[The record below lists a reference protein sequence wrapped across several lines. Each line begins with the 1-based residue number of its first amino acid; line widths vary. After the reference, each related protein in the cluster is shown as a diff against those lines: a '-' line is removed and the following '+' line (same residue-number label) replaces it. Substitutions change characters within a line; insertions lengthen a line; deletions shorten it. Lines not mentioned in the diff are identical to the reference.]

1 MSKCFLYNMFM
12 KVGNINNVFFRGK
25 ENHSAP
31 VGNITPNSNSIREL
45 SNVTP
50 DFKVNLPTP
59 YKKLGVTQLD
69 NELKIHSYKLAN
81 GYKVS
86 VVPMEGSPAVVKN
99 YVNVGSMNETANI
112 KGISHFLEHMA
123 FNGTNGENGHVKLKV
138 GDSFKKIDAM
148 GGWANASTNYAIT
161 DYVNSTPLLGKKDL
175 ETQIQVIASMAE
187 DLKLSN
193 AMIAKEKNPVCSEIN
208 MILDDPQTIALDQT
222 VRTLYNIKN
231 PTDEMVG
238 GSVKSIKNLTRQDVK
253 DYYDKYYTPD
263 NMNLVVT
270 GDVNPDD
277 VIKIVAKNFNSN
289 KVSKGRKFE
298 ENLTPIN
305 KTVRKD
311 FVSDKATSTEI
322 ILGFAGPK
330 NNDVKERVAYDLAQT
345 FLQSY
350 SSGLK
355 QNLKQYNAS
364 PYIDNEKIGTNPSCP
379 RMTYLAVNSDDK
391 KSEQVLKTL
400 FETISNLKDVSDKDL
415 ERLKQRLI
423 KDRNEAFEISQTV
436 NDNIGKAVLDNNMEY
451 LSEYENILSGL
462 TKDDVNN
469 AVKKYFDLNKTAVIL
484 VHPAKQANVSFQG
497 KARQPI
503 NMKNIEEQ
511 TLQNNF
517 DIGFYETKNNNFN
530 YNVSLVSDV
539 PYHKKAGVT
548 EVLNAIYSMGTKSSN
563 ENDWNIFKEE
573 NNLKLNAGF
582 CGYSIF
588 ASAQSSQDDRKL
600 ALEKTKEL
608 LYNPNITQENLNK
621 AKEIIRDSLERR
633 QDSAL
638 SLYYDNEA
646 QTNPYAFSKDEILK
660 SLDSITT
667 TDVED
672 CKNYILNNARGVI
685 TANLPKADKDGCK
698 QDIIDAGMS
707 LDNVKPNKVQTLD
720 LYSKNTKPQV
730 LTKANNNSQADIMQ
744 VYKFKCNNTLE
755 EAVLGEI
762 TNTILSSS
770 SIGLFDNLRE
780 KQHLAY
786 SVFSNIE
793 REGNLGEVSCN
804 ILTTTDNKDIGE
816 ISYDNVKKSIEGFTN
831 QIEELK
837 NGKFTDKDLENA
849 KLAMKAKLLDNEGT
863 SVKLYALSSGMN
875 SKYGIDYKN
884 KLYALIDNMTRDD
897 VVDFA
902 ERIFK
907 NPPIYSIV
915 ASQDT
920 LDANKE
926 FFNSLTC

>member
-1 MSKCFLYNMFM
+1 M

>member
-1 MSKCFLYNMFM
+1 MVM

-25 ENHSAP
+25 ENNSTSVSNVAQ
-31 VGNITPNSNSIREL
+31 NSNSIREL
-45 SNVTP
+45 ANVTP

-59 YKKLGVTQLD
+59 YKKLGITQLD
-69 NELKIHSYKLAN
+69 NGLAIHSYKLAN

-99 YVNVGSMNETANI
+99 YVNVGAMNETADI

-123 FNGTNGENGHVKLKV
+123 FNGTNGENGHVKLNV

-161 DYVNSTPLLGKKDL
+161 DYVNSTPLLGEKDL
-175 ETQIQVIASMAE
+175 EKQIQVIASMAE

-298 ENLTPIN
+298 ENLIPIN

-330 NNDVKERVAYDLAQT
+330 NSDVKERVAYDLAQT
-345 FLQSY
+345 YLQSY

-355 QNLKQYNAS
+355 QNLKKYNTL
-364 PYIDNEKIGTNPSCP
+364 PYFDNEKIGTNPNCP

-400 FETISNLKDVSDKDL
+400 FETISNLKEVSDKDL

-423 KDRNEAFEISQTV
+423 KDRNEAFEISQNV

-469 AVKKYFDLNKTAVIL
+469 AVKKYFDLNKTAVTL
-484 VHPAKQANVSFQG
+484 VHPAKQPNVSFQG

-503 NMKNIEEQ
+503 DMKNIEKQ
-511 TLQNNF
+511 TLPNNF
-517 DIGFYETKNNNFN
+517 DIGLYETKNNNFN

-548 EVLNAIYSMGTKSSN
+548 EVLNAIYSMGTKDIN
-563 ENDWNIFKEE
+563 ENDWNNFKEE

-588 ASAQSSQDDRKL
+588 ATAQSSQKDRKL

-608 LYNPNITQENLNK
+608 LYNPNITQENLDK
-621 AKEIIRDSLERR
+621 AKEIVRDTLQKH

-638 SLYYDNEA
+638 SLYCDNEA
-646 QTNPYAFSKDEILK
+646 QNNPYIFSKDEVLK
-660 SLDSITT
+660 SLDSITIA
-667 TDVED
+667 DVED
-672 CKNYILNNARGVI
+672 CKNYILENARGVV
-685 TANLPKADKDGCK
+685 TANLPMGDKENCK
-698 QDIIDAGMS
+698 SDVINAGKN
-707 LDNVKPNKVQTLD
+707 LKKVKPNKVQILEM
-720 LYSKNTKPQV
+720 YSENTKPQV

-744 VYKFKCNNTLE
+744 VYKFKCDNTLE
-755 EAVLGEI
+755 EVVLGKI
-762 TNTILSSS
+762 ANSILSNS

-786 SVFSNIE
+786 SVFSDIS
-793 REGNLGEVSCN
+793 REGDLGEISCN
-804 ILTTTDNKDIGE
+804 ILTTTDNKEIGE
-816 ISYDNVKKSIEGFTN
+816 YSYDNVKKSIDGFTT

-849 KLAMKAKLLDNEGT
+849 KLAMKAELLNDEGT
-863 SVKLYALSSGMN
+863 NAKLRSLDSGLN
-875 SKYGIDYKN
+875 SKFGIDYKN
-884 KLYALIDNMTRDD
+884 QLYSMIDGITKENITN
-897 VVDFA
+897 FA

-926 FFNSLTC
+926 FFEELVK

>member
-1 MSKCFLYNMFM
+1 MVM

-25 ENHSAP
+25 ENNSAHA
-31 VGNITPNSNSIREL
+31 GNIAPNSNSIREL

-69 NELKIHSYKLAN
+69 NGLAIHSYKLAN

-161 DYVNSTPLLGKKDL
+161 DYVNSTPLLGEKDL
-175 ETQIQVIASMAE
+175 EKQIQVIASMAE

-330 NNDVKERVAYDLAQT
+330 NSDVKERVAYDLAQT
-345 FLQSY
+345 YLQSY

-364 PYIDNEKIGTNPSCP
+364 PYIDNEKIGTNPNCP

-436 NDNIGKAVLDNNMEY
+436 NDNIGKAVLDNNVEY

-469 AVKKYFDLNKTAVIL
+469 AVKKYFDLNKTAVTL
-484 VHPAKQANVSFQG
+484 VHPAKQTNVSFHG

-503 NMKNIEEQ
+503 DMKNIEEQ
-511 TLQNNF
+511 ILPNNF

-548 EVLNAIYSMGTKSSN
+548 EVLNAIYSMGTKNSS
-563 ENDWNIFKEE
+563 ENDWNNFKEE

-608 LYNPNITQENLNK
+608 LYNPNITQENLDK
-621 AKEIIRDSLERR
+621 AKDIVRDSLGRR
-633 QDSAL
+633 QDSAI

-646 QTNPYAFSKDEILK
+646 QTNPYAFSNEEILK

-667 TDVED
+667 ADVED

-685 TANLPKADKDGCK
+685 TANLPKADKYDCK
-698 QDIIDAGMS
+698 KDIIDAGMS
-707 LDNVKPNKVQTLD
+707 LDKVKPNKVQTLD
-720 LYSKNTKPQV
+720 LYNENTKPQV
-730 LTKANNNSQADIMQ
+730 LTKANNNFQADIMQ

-849 KLAMKAKLLDNEGT
+849 KLAMKAKLLDSEGT
-863 SVKLYALSSGMN
+863 SAKLHALSSGLN

-884 KLYALIDNMTRDD
+884 KLYALIDGMTRED
-897 VVDFA
+897 VTNFA

-907 NPPIYSIV
+907 NPPTYSII

-920 LDANKE
+920 LDANKD
-926 FFNSLTC
+926 FFGSLTC

>member
-1 MSKCFLYNMFM
+1 MVM

-25 ENHSAP
+25 ESNSTSVNNVAQ
-31 VGNITPNSNSIREL
+31 NSNSIREL
-45 SNVTP
+45 ANVTP

-59 YKKLGVTQLD
+59 YKKLGITQLE
-69 NELKIHSYKLAN
+69 NGLTIHSYKLAN

-99 YVNVGSMNETANI
+99 YVNVGAMNETADI

-123 FNGTNGENGHVKLKV
+123 FNGTNGENGHVKLNV

-161 DYVNSTPLLGKKDL
+161 DYVNSTPLLGEKDL
-175 ETQIQVIASMAE
+175 EKQIQVIASMAE

-298 ENLTPIN
+298 ENLIPIN

-330 NNDVKERVAYDLAQT
+330 NSDVKERVAYDLAQT
-345 FLQSY
+345 YLQSY

-355 QNLKQYNAS
+355 QNLKKYNTL
-364 PYIDNEKIGTNPSCP
+364 PYFDNEKIGTNPNCP
-379 RMTYLAVNSDDK
+379 RMTYLAVNSDDR
-391 KSEQVLKTL
+391 KSEQVLRTL
-400 FETISNLKDVSDKDL
+400 FETISNVKDVSDKDL

-423 KDRNEAFEISQTV
+423 KDRNEAFEISQNV

-451 LSEYENILSGL
+451 LSEYENILSSL

-469 AVKKYFDLNKTAVIL
+469 AVKKYFDLNKTAVTL
-484 VHPAKQANVSFQG
+484 VHPAKQTNVSFQG

-503 NMKNIEEQ
+503 DMKNIEKQ
-511 TLQNNF
+511 TLPNNF

-548 EVLNAIYSMGTKSSN
+548 EVLNAIYSMGTKDIN
-563 ENDWNIFKEE
+563 ENDWNNFKEE

-588 ASAQSSQDDRKL
+588 ASAQSSQEDRKL

-608 LYNPNITQENLNK
+608 LYNPNITQENLDK
-621 AKEIIRDSLERR
+621 AKEIVKDTLQKY
-633 QDSAL
+633 QDSAM
-638 SLYYDNEA
+638 SLYCDNESKN
-646 QTNPYAFSKDEILK
+646 NPYIFSKDEVLK
-660 SLDSITT
+660 SLDSITIA
-667 TDVED
+667 DVED
-672 CKNYILNNARGVI
+672 CKNYILENARGVV
-685 TANLPKADKDGCK
+685 TANLPMGDKENCK
-698 QDIIDAGMS
+698 SDVINAGKS
-707 LDNVKPNKVQTLD
+707 LKKVKPNKVQILEM
-720 LYSKNTKPQV
+720 YSGNTKPQV

-744 VYKFKCNNTLE
+744 VYKFKCDNTLE
-755 EAVLGEI
+755 EVVLGKI
-762 TNTILSSS
+762 ANSILSNS

-786 SVFSNIE
+786 SVFSDIS
-793 REGNLGEVSCN
+793 REGDLGEISCN
-804 ILTTTDNKDIGE
+804 ILTTTDNKEIGE
-816 ISYDNVKKSIEGFTN
+816 YSYDNVKKSIDGFTT

-849 KLAMKAKLLDNEGT
+849 KLAIKAELLNDEGTNAKLRSLD
-863 SVKLYALSSGMN
+863 SGLN
-875 SKYGIDYKN
+875 SKFGIDYKN
-884 KLYALIDNMTRDD
+884 QLYSMIDGITKED
-897 VVDFA
+897 VTNFA
-902 ERIFK
+902 ERIFE

-926 FFNSLTC
+926 FFEELAK